1 LTQAVKAIGS
11 PWITATGIMLIPI
24 TVGVIGVGKG
34 VGTGVGTGVGI
45 GVTVGVGVATT
56 VGVAVGVT
64 TALETA
70 EVVTLVVFNWLF
82 GAGIWVVQP
91 AIPIAQM
98 MSAITPKI
106 AICFIFIHLVL

>member
-1 LTQAVKAIGS
+1 
-11 PWITATGIMLIPI
+11 MLIPI

-34 VGTGVGTGVGI
+34 EGIGVGI
-45 GVTVGVGVATT
+45 GVGKGVTVGVGVATT
-56 VGVAVGVT
+56 VGVGVT

-70 EVVTLVVFNWLF
+70 EVVVTLVVFNWLF

-91 AIPIAQM
+91 AIPMAQM

-106 AICFIFIHLVL
+106 TICFIFIHLLANGG